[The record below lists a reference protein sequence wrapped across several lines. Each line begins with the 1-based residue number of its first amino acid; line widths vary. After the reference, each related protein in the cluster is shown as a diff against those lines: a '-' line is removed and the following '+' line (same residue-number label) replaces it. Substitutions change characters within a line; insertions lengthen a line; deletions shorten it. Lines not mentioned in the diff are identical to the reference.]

1 MATQTKKTQAPSRA
15 TKPARAPKASGKP
28 ARAPKAAAETSTV
41 TSPLDAVGRVLAIH
55 SVLSSF
61 DAAAARALEI
71 NRSDLACLRVLANG
85 PQKAR
90 ALSTALGLTSGSITA
105 LLDRLENDK
114 LIRRAPSTT
123 DRRAIDVELTPAS
136 ARRLAKVYEGLEQS
150 LRAATSAHKKANLDS
165 AEALLADLESAT
177 VAALA
182 KLG

>member
-1 MATQTKKTQAPSRA
+1 MSTQSKKTQAPSRA
-15 TKPARAPKASGKP
+15 TKPARAPKASDKP
-28 ARAPKAAAETSTV
+28 ARATKPAAET
-41 TSPLDAVGRVLAIH
+41 PAAAPALDAVGRVLAIH
-55 SVLSSF
+55 NALASF

-136 ARRLAKVYEGLEQS
+136 ARRLAKVYEGLEQG
-150 LRAATSAHKKANLDS
+150 LRAATSGHKKASVDA
-165 AEALLADLESAT
+165 AEALLADLEAAT
-177 VAALA
+177 AAALA

>member
-1 MATQTKKTQAPSRA
+1 MATQSKKTQAPSRA
-15 TKPARAPKASGKP
+15 TKPARAAKTSDKP
-28 ARAPKAAAETSTV
+28 VRAPKPATEAPAAPS
-41 TSPLDAVGRVLAIH
+41 LDAVGRVLAIH
-55 SVLSSF
+55 NVLASF

-136 ARRLAKVYEGLEQS
+136 ARRLAKVYEGLEQG
-150 LRAATSAHKKANLDS
+150 LRAATASQKKANLDS
-165 AEALLADLESAT
+165 AEALLGDLEAAAS
-177 VAALA
+177 AALA